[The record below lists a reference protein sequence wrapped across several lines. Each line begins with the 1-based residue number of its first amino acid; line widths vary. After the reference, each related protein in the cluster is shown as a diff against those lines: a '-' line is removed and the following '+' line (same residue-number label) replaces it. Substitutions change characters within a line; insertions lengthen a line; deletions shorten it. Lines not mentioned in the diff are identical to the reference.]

1 MEKHIL
7 IIDDEENIRRTLTR
21 VLQDEGYVV
30 LAAADGN
37 EGLKMAQ
44 SGDYDLLLL
53 DVWLPGMDGLEVLKR
68 LKKVKPL
75 LPVVIMSGH
84 GTIETAVKA
93 TKLGAF
99 DFLEKPLSLDKLLII
114 TQNALK
120 LKKLEKENIDLKG
133 QLGERYQLVGASR
146 EIEEVRAKIAQV
158 APTNT
163 RVLIRGDNGT
173 GKEVVAREVHK
184 QSERAAGPFI
194 KVNCAAIPRELIES
208 ELFGHVK
215 GAFTGAVESVPGK
228 FELAD
233 AGTIFLDEIGDMS
246 LSAQAKV
253 LRVIEEQE
261 FDRVGGRQ
269 TIKVDVRILAA
280 TNQDLERLIKQGA
293 FRSDLYYRLN
303 VFPLFVPPL
312 RDHIEDVRPLAE
324 HFIKLL
330 SYENNRPSRHF
341 TPGAIKAL
349 ENHYWPG
356 NIRELRNAV
365 ERLVIAG
372 NPDEIT
378 AEEVV
383 LVLGETVHISR
394 APDEL
399 PVDYDSDDLKTAL
412 ENFERMLI
420 ERRIKACDGNISRT
434 AEELGLERSHLYK
447 KMRALGIDRKK

>member
-1 MEKHIL
+1 
-7 IIDDEENIRRTLTR
+7 
-21 VLQDEGYVV
+21 
-30 LAAADGN
+30 
-37 EGLKMAQ
+37 
-44 SGDYDLLLL
+44 LL
-53 DVWLPGMDGLEVLKR
+53 DVWLPGIDGLEVLKR

-173 GKEVVAREVHK
+173 GKEVVAREIHK

-261 FDRVGGRQ
+261 FERVGGRQ

-312 RDHIEDVRPLAE
+312 REHIEDVRPLAE
-324 HFIKLL
+324 HFIRLL
-330 SYENNRPSRHF
+330 SYENNRPPRHF
-341 TPGAIKAL
+341 TPEAIKAL
-349 ENHYWPG
+349 ENHAGAWPG
-356 NIRELRNAV
+356 NIRELRNTI

-372 NPDEIT
+372 NPDDIT

-383 LVLGETVHISR
+383 AAIGETAYISR
-394 APDEL
+394 RPDEL
-399 PVDYDSDDLKTAL
+399 PADYYSEDLKTAM
-412 ENFERMLI
+412 ENFERKLI
-420 ERRIKACDGNISRT
+420 ERRIEACDGNISRT

-447 KMRALGIDRKK
+447 KMKSLGIDRKK